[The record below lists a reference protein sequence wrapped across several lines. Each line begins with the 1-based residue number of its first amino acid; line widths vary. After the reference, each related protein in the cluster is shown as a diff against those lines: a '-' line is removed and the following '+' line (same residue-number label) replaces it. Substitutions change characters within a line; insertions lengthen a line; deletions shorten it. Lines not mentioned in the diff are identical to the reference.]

1 MRNRCRVN
9 VLFLAS
15 PVLTFAILALAGC
28 GSSTTVDSIAVSPSS
43 VSVATGATAQLTA
56 LGTVGHGSHPA
67 SSTNVTAT
75 ATWSSSATSVAT
87 VNSTGVV
94 TGLGAGTATITA
106 SMNGFGGLIT
116 SNAISV
122 TVTGGG
128 GGGTS
133 STLASLSI
141 IPIAQSISSPN
152 QTSQFIAIGTTS
164 SGATEDVTAQAVWS
178 SSSTQ
183 IAKISST
190 GLATGLSQGTTTI
203 TAIVSNSGGTV
214 VTATATFTV
223 TGGASEPFTAIAISP
238 GSQSLS
244 ATGQTGQFIALGTS
258 GSTGLAQDVTNS
270 PQLTWTSS
278 IPTIATVSTYPSAPA
293 GQVTGVSAG
302 TTTITAK
309 LTNPDGSV
317 VSATAT
323 ITVTASAAPEPLL
336 SITVLPNLVSIGNL
350 DGTAQ
355 FLAYGTFSTAPT
367 VMDITNGINHNGFTS
382 PVTWIS
388 APNQDVFPVNSAG
401 DDGETGGLVT
411 AYGNGSADIY
421 VVAKN
426 PDGTLVYSPP
436 ATFNCPLVPYVP
448 ATATAVLGSC
458 NEETIASP
466 LLVTLTVFNAG
477 LNTTNWLIT
486 ADSAT
491 GTKDVIHCGPG
502 STSGG
507 SVCVATYPLGSKI
520 TLTAPAQAGV
530 AFGGWSWNCTE
541 TAPVT
546 ATGPNSCTVTLGNDT
561 DPTIPPTSNV
571 SVGAIFN

>member
-1 MRNRCRVN
+1 MRNRCRVSA
-9 VLFLAS
+9 LFLAS
-15 PVLTFAILALAGC
+15 LVLTFAILVLAGC

-43 VSVATGATAQLTA
+43 VSVAAGATAQLTA

-87 VNSTGVV
+87 VSSTGVV
-94 TGLGAGTATITA
+94 TGVGAGTATITA

-116 SNAISV
+116 SNSISV

-141 IPIAQSISSPN
+141 IPSAQSVSSPN

-244 ATGQTGQFIALGTS
+244 ATGQTGQFIALGKS
-258 GSTGLAQDVTNS
+258 GSTGLNQDITNS
-270 PQLTWTSS
+270 PQVTWSS
-278 IPTIATVSTYPSAPA
+278 SVPTVATISTYPAPTA
-293 GQVTGVSAG
+293 GVATGASAG

-317 VSATAT
+317 VTSSATVTVT
-323 ITVTASAAPEPLL
+323 ITAAPEPLL
-336 SITVLPNLVSIGNL
+336 SLTIVPSNVTVGNL
-350 DGTAQ
+350 QDTAQ
-355 FLAYGTFSTAPT
+355 FLAFGTFSTTASIQ
-367 VMDITNGINHNGFTS
+367 DLTNSPSLTWTSSFPNDFPINTTGV
-382 PVTWIS
+382 PG
-388 APNQDVFPVNSAG
+388 AQAG
-401 DDGETGGLVT
+401 LMT
-411 AYGNGSADIY
+411 AYASGTA
-421 VVAKN
+421 VVIAEAKN
-426 PDGTLVYSPP
+426 PDGSVVTAT
-436 ATFNCPLVPYVP
+436 ATFNCPLVLP
-448 ATATAVLGSC
+448 TATSAGSC
-458 NEETIASP
+458 YPGSQAPS
-466 LLVTLTVFNAG
+466 LLATLTVYGTG
-477 LNTTNWLIT
+477 LDTTDWLVT
-486 ADSAT
+486 ANSAT
-491 GTKDVIHCGPG
+491 GTQDVIHCGPG
-502 STSGG
+502 ASTNGYAS
-507 SVCVATYPLGSKI
+507 SVCIGTYPVGTQVILTTK
-520 TLTAPAQAGV
+520 TLK
-530 AFGGWSWNCTE
+530 FGGWSDNCNPITPDPSSAAG
-541 TAPVT
+541 T
-546 ATGPNSCTVTLGNDT
+546 NQCTVTLSTNDT
-561 DPTIPPTSNV
+561 
-571 SVGAIFN
+571 VGAIFN